1 MGRKVTEAVTE
12 YRYFR
17 WAGFLLRHPE
27 GDRDHSEIL
36 KSMEWAPAPV
46 EAVIDISALSDD
58 HPPGGWCTRLSPG
71 EAARMAAG
79 FGVEL

>member
-1 MGRKVTEAVTE
+1 MTEAVE
-12 YRYFR
+12 YQYFR

-27 GDRDHSEIL
+27 GEQDRSEIL
-36 KSMEWAPAPV
+36 KRMEWAPAPV
-46 EAVIDISALSDD
+46 EAVIDISALSVD